1 MRLSCLFNISV
12 IRKQVL
18 KSVLSLL
25 IIVFAHGAYAQQ
37 PDSLLRARM
46 YTDTKQYDKAIPL
59 FKVMYN
65 ENPADI
71 GVYNEYLNVL
81 LAAKKYK
88 DAQNIAEDQQ
98 RMRPQNPLSLID
110 IGRVYQAAGK
120 EKKATEQYDKAL
132 TLINGDD
139 MLTQQMATAFNIAGN
154 DKYAI
159 LTYERARDMLRNPY
173 MYYSPLARLYAKSGE
188 IEKAVNAL
196 LDGAPGNIGGAEDT
210 KASMLEFLG
219 NDPKKLQLAQKAVVK
234 RINAQP
240 DNVFCGEILTWLY
253 TQKGDWDGALMQIEA
268 IDIRN
273 KENGTRI
280 IEFAKLAER
289 EFQYDIAAKALDAV
303 IELGK
308 EQPMYAVAKAQK
320 LEVLMQRLEANPDFT
335 AAEIDSLSKEY
346 SDFFTE
352 YPQYYTT
359 ETMLDYARLEAQYN
373 NNADKGVELLEKAI
387 RQPIAARNFIGKAK
401 LQLGDYQILQGKIWD
416 ASLTYGQVDKSFR
429 EDMLG
434 EEARFRNAK
443 VSYYLGLFTY
453 AQSQLNVLKASTSEL
468 IANDALYL
476 SVLITEN
483 ITSDSNLVPL
493 NRFAYADLLL
503 FQNKDKEAETLL
515 DSISQAFP
523 KHPLRDDILLLHAKL
538 SVKHKDYNKALDYLK
553 DIYIQYGKDVLGD
566 DAVFKTAE
574 IYQNYLK
581 QNEQAKH
588 FYEQLILDYPGSTY
602 VQAARKRLADL
613 QPAVPAAAP

>member
-1 MRLSCLFNISV
+1 MSLSFFINIPA
-12 IRKQVL
+12 IRKHVL
-18 KSVLSLL
+18 KLCLCLL
-25 IIVFAHGAYAQQ
+25 IIVSGHAAHSQQ

-46 YTDTKQYDKAIPL
+46 YVDTRQYDKAIPL
-59 FKVMYN
+59 FKNMYN
-65 ENPADI
+65 DNPSDI
-71 GVYNEYLNVL
+71 SVYSEYLNLL

-98 RMRPQNPLSLID
+98 RMRPQNPLSFID

-120 EKKATEQYDKAL
+120 DKKAIEQYDKAL

-139 MLTQQMATAFNIAGN
+139 MLTQQMASAFNSAGN

-173 MYYSPLARLYAKSGE
+173 MYYSPLARLYAKTGD

-219 NDPKKLQLAQKAVVK
+219 SDPKKLQLAQKAVVK

-240 DNVFCGEILTWLY
+240 DNVFCGDILTWLY
-253 TQKGDWDGALMQIEA
+253 TQKGDWDGALIQIQA

-273 KENGTRI
+273 HENGTRI

-289 EFQYDIAAKALDAV
+289 EFQYDVAAKALDAV
-303 IELGK
+303 IELGE

-320 LEVLMQRLEANPDFT
+320 LEVLMQRLEANPDYT
-335 AAEIDSLSKEY
+335 PQEIDSLSKDY
-346 SDFFTE
+346 ANFFIQ
-352 YPQYYTT
+352 YPQYYPT
-359 ETMLDYARLEAQYN
+359 ETMLDYARLEAQYHN
-373 NNADKGVELLEKAI
+373 DPDKGVQLLEKAI
-387 RQPIAARNFIGKAK
+387 KQPIADRTFIGKAK
-401 LQLGDYQILQGKIWD
+401 LQLGDYEILQGKIWD

-443 VSYYLGLFTY
+443 VSYYLGLFPY

-483 ITSDSNLVPL
+483 ITADSNVVPL
-493 NRFAYADLLL
+493 ERFAYADLLL
-503 FQNKDKEAETLL
+503 FQNKDKEAEALL
-515 DSISQAFP
+515 DSVSKAYP
-523 KHPLRDDILLLHAKL
+523 KHPLRDDILMLDAKISL
-538 SVKHKDYNKALDYLK
+538 KHKDYNKALDYLK
-553 DIYIQYGKDVLGD
+553 EIYIQYGKDVLGD

-574 IYQNYLK
+574 IYQKYLK
-581 QNEQAKH
+581 QDEQAKH

-613 QPAVPAAAP
+613 QTPVPAATP